1 MVNAVPDPRV
11 ARGLCGF
18 EFRTGG
24 GGPVRLFGNAHA
36 GGLRARIEGIM
47 GSGES
52 QVFFQLLLSGLI
64 VGGIYGLVALGFV
77 LIYKATN
84 VVNFAQGELMMLGAY
99 FCYHLISSYQIPFLP
114 AFLMTLLF
122 SSMLGVLIELA
133 ILRPL
138 VGKTTFSVIMVT
150 VGLATLLRS
159 LVGLIWGHDH
169 HAFPSPFSGEA
180 IHFLGLVI
188 LPVELA
194 TLGAA
199 FLLFALCFLFFRF
212 SKLGV
217 AMRATAFNQKYAFLM
232 GISVRKI
239 FSLSWVMASVVAS
252 IGGILFASI
261 SVLDSNMSFI
271 GLKVFPAVVLGGI
284 DSIGGAIV
292 GGLVV
297 GLAES
302 LSGGYLSQMFGSGVK
317 ELAAFF
323 VLLLALMIR
332 PYGLFGKKEIIR
344 V

>member
-1 MVNAVPDPRV
+1 MV
-11 ARGLCGF
+11 RGW
-18 EFRTGG
+18 EAMESGG
-24 GGPVRLFGNAHA
+24 
-36 GGLRARIEGIM
+36 
-47 GSGES
+47 S

-84 VVNFAQGELMMLGAY
+84 VVNFAQGDMMMLGAY
-99 FCYHLISSYQIPFLP
+99 FCYFLISGYQIHFIP
-114 AFLMTLLF
+114 AFFITLIF
-122 SSMLGVLIELA
+122 SSLLGILIEMV

-138 VGKTTFSVIMVT
+138 VGKTAFSVIMVT

-169 HAFPSPFSGEA
+169 YAFPSPFSPDA

-194 TLGAA
+194 TVGAA
-199 FLLFALCFLFFRF
+199 LGLFALCFLFFKF
-212 SKLGV
+212 SRLGV

-261 SVLDSNMSFI
+261 SILDTSMSFI

-284 DSIGGAIV
+284 DSIGGAII
-292 GGLVV
+292 GGLIV
-297 GLAES
+297 GLTENMA
-302 LSGGYLSQMFGSGVK
+302 GGYLSQTLGSGVK
-317 ELAAFF
+317 ELSAFF
-323 VLLLALMIR
+323 VLLLALMIK